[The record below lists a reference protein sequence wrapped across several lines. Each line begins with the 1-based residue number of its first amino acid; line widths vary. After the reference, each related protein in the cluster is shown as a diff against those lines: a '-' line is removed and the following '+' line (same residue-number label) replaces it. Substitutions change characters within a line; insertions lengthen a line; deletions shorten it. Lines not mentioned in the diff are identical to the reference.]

1 MAELGNNLVSRCSKH
16 SLSPSQVAIA
26 THSRNDRAPY
36 SSVAHRIIELIVLCV
51 ACTQT
56 IVYPLTHTYTIY
68 SQAAISSLT
77 FRATDNCLLIT
88 SLMSV
93 QWSSLKVK
101 VKPDCEREGER
112 ERQREG
118 DRDSCELGNCNPL
131 LGQQPRP
138 LGSNW
143 GTTAQL
149 AICFCFWLL

>member
-1 MAELGNNLVSRCSKH
+1 MSELGNNLLSRCSIH
-16 SLSPSQVAIA
+16 SVQAVAIA
-26 THSRNDRAPY
+26 THSLNDRAPY
-36 SSVAHRIIELIVLCV
+36 SSVPQRIIELIVLCV

-56 IVYPLTHTYTIY
+56 IVYPLIHTYIIY

-93 QWSSLKVK
+93 QWSSSKVK
-101 VKPDCEREGER
+101 VKPDCEREGEGER
-112 ERQREG
+112 E
-118 DRDSCELGNCNPL
+118 RDSCELGNCNPL
-131 LGQQPRP
+131 LGQQTRP

-149 AICFCFWLL
+149 AIYFCFWLL